1 MIVKNISLTNVFS
14 IYSDKKYYYFSIIKM
29 LQNLT
34 RRVFT
39 LRHDSPNQTRD
50 DVNETDIDTIRQS

>member
-14 IYSDKKYYYFSIIKM
+14 IYSDKNYYYFSIIKM

-39 LRHDSPNQTRD
+39 LRHDILLCSRYK
-50 DVNETDIDTIRQS
+50 